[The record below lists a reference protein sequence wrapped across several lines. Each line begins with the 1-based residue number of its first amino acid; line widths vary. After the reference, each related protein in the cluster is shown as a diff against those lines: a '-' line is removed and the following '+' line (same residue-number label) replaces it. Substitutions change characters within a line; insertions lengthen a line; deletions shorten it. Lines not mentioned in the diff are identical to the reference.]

1 MRPCGKLFTEFNE
14 CRKRIN
20 ILSKSVNPGKH
31 TDVPNVNYHSWDVC
45 LHCGDFARLL
55 SERSQTSSYADNEGV
70 EPDSGQSDLCVR
82 GLAEAPDGA
91 SVPRH
96 TWQAAT
102 STGTDSSLQQS
113 THLNECLQEAV
124 TTDVAMHS
132 GDMSTMNW
140 KKSSEHPVKYLHF
153 SFLLESLCFECESMW
168 RWVDKP
174 LVQVM

>member
-14 CRKRIN
+14 CQKRIN
-20 ILSKSVNPGKH
+20 ILSKSVKPGKH

-132 GDMSTMNW
+132 GMSTMNW
-140 KKSSEHPVKYLHF
+140 KKSSEHPLKYLHF
-153 SFLLESLCFECESMW
+153 SFLLESLCFECESM
-168 RWVDKP
+168 
-174 LVQVM
+174 